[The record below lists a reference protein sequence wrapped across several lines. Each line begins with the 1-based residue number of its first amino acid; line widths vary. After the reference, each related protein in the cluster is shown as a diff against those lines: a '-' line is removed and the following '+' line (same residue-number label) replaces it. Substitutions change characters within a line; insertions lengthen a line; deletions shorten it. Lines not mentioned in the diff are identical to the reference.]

1 MARETPHKP
10 SVKRDARRSP
20 GRQQKRAFL
29 AKHLGRV
36 AREARTGIRMTQADV
51 AERLGVATEV
61 YGRLERGLL
70 LPSVPTL
77 RKLCTVLR
85 MDANALL
92 GLTSGV
98 TSAPLDEPV
107 EKKQEDSPRM
117 RRLLRHLR
125 RLTPTQFNTVGHV
138 ASTLAQA
145 TGGSTRLK
153 SRSTPAETTSG
164 GQPA

>member
-1 MARETPHKP
+1 MVRQTPRKP
-10 SVKRDARRSP
+10 NIKRDARRSP
-20 GRQQKRAFL
+20 GRQKKRALL
-29 AKHLGRV
+29 AKHLGRI
-36 AREARTGIRMTQADV
+36 ARDARTGTRLTQADV

-92 GLTSGV
+92 GLTAGV
-98 TSAPLDEPV
+98 MSAPLDEPV
-107 EKKQEDSPRM
+107 EEKQEDSPRM

-125 RLTPTQFNTVGHV
+125 RLNPTQLNAVGHV
-138 ASTLAQA
+138 ASTLAQS

-153 SRSTPAETTSG
+153 SQSTSAEAGSE
-164 GQPA
+164 GQPS

>member
-1 MARETPHKP
+1 MARQTPRKP

-20 GRQQKRAFL
+20 GSQQKRALL
-29 AKHLGRV
+29 AKHLGGI
-36 AREARTGIRMTQADV
+36 ARGARTGTRLTQADV

-98 TSAPLDEPV
+98 TSAPLDEQV
-107 EKKQEDSPRM
+107 EETPEDSPRM

-125 RLTPTQFNTVGHV
+125 QLNPTQLNAVGHV
-138 ASTLAQA
+138 ASTLAQS
-145 TGGSTRLK
+145 TGSSARLK
-153 SRSTPAETTSG
+153 ARSIVDEVSSG

>member
-1 MARETPHKP
+1 
-10 SVKRDARRSP
+10 
-20 GRQQKRAFL
+20 
-29 AKHLGRV
+29 
-36 AREARTGIRMTQADV
+36 MTQADV

-77 RKLCTVLR
+77 RKLCAVLR

-98 TSAPLDEPV
+98 AFAPLDEPV
-107 EKKQEDSPRM
+107 EEKQENSPRM

-125 RLTPTQFNTVGHV
+125 RLTPTQLNAVGHV
-138 ASTLAQA
+138 ASTLAQS
-145 TGGSTRLK
+145 TGSSTRLM
-153 SRSTPAETTSG
+153 SRSTPDEASSG
-164 GQPA
+164 GRHA

>member
-1 MARETPHKP
+1 MARQTPRKP
-10 SVKRDARRSP
+10 SIKRDARRSP
-20 GRQQKRAFL
+20 GSQQKRAFL
-29 AKHLGRV
+29 AKHLGGI
-36 AREARTGIRMTQADV
+36 AREARTGTRLTQADV

-77 RKLCTVLR
+77 RKLCTVLQ

-92 GLTSGV
+92 GLTSGM
-98 TSAPLDEPV
+98 TSAPLNEPV
-107 EKKQEDSPRM
+107 EEKQENSPRM

-125 RLTPTQFNTVGHV
+125 KLTPTQLNTVGHV
-138 ASTLAQA
+138 ASTLVQS
-145 TGGSTRLK
+145 TEGSRRLK
-153 SRSTPAETTSG
+153 SRSSLDEASSG

>member
-1 MARETPHKP
+1 MARQTPRKP
-10 SVKRDARRSP
+10 SVKRDARQSP

-29 AKHLGRV
+29 AKHLGGV
-36 AREARTGIRMTQADV
+36 AREARTGTRMTQADV

-98 TSAPLDEPV
+98 TFAPLDEPV
-107 EKKQEDSPRM
+107 EEKQENSPRM

-125 RLTPTQFNTVGHV
+125 RLNPKQLSTVGHV
-138 ASTLAQA
+138 ASTLAQS
-145 TGGSTRLK
+145 TGRSMPFK
-153 SRSTPAETTSG
+153 SRSALDEASSG

>member
-1 MARETPHKP
+1 MARQTPRKP
-10 SVKRDARRSP
+10 SVKRDARRSH

-29 AKHLGRV
+29 AKHLGGV
-36 AREARTGIRMTQADV
+36 AREARTETRMTQADV

-77 RKLCTVLR
+77 RKLCAVLR
-85 MDANALL
+85 MDANTLL
-92 GLTSGV
+92 GLASSV
-98 TSAPLDEPV
+98 TLAPLDEPM
-107 EKKQEDSPRM
+107 EEKQEDSPQM

-125 RLTPTQFNTVGHV
+125 KLTPTQLNTVGHV
-138 ASTLAQA
+138 ASTLAQS

-153 SRSTPAETTSG
+153 ARSTPDEAISG